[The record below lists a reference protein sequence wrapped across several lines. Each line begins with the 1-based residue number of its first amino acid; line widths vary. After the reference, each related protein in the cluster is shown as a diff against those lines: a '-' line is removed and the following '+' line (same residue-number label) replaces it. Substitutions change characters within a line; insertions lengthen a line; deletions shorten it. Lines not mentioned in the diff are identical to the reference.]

1 MYDFVQT
8 GAGPAGRQREV
19 AMETIEKS
27 DPDFMQSL
35 ARGLAVLNLF
45 EAHESVS
52 MSEAA
57 GRTGLS
63 RAVVRRCLHTLFRLG
78 YVRMDAERRAFP
90 TTALLGLSQAYL
102 SHNRLAKA
110 AAPILKDLSAVLDDS
125 CSLGVLDGG
134 QIVYVARAE
143 VRRFIS
149 IDLQVGS
156 RLPAY
161 CTSMGRVLLAALE
174 PQSLDAYLATTPLMA
189 RTASTITDPKRLR
202 AALAEVAVQGFAVID
217 EELEPGL
224 HSLAVAVRDRGG
236 EVVAALN
243 VGTARRTTGVELKV
257 RALTALQHTSRRLT
271 EAL

>member
-1 MYDFVQT
+1 
-8 GAGPAGRQREV
+8 
-19 AMETIEKS
+19 METAKPS

-35 ARGLAVLNLF
+35 ARGLAVLRLF

-57 GRTGLS
+57 NLTGLS
-63 RAVVRRCLHTLFRLG
+63 RAVVRRCLHTLAALG
-78 YVRMDAERRAFP
+78 YVRVDADRRAFP
-90 TTALLGLSQAYL
+90 TTVLLGLSEAYL
-102 SHNRLAKA
+102 SQNRLAKA
-110 AAPILKDLSAVLDDS
+110 AGPLLTALSAELEDS
-125 CSLGVLDGG
+125 CSIGVLDGG

-161 CTSMGRVLLAALE
+161 CTSMGRVLLAALT
-174 PQSLDAYLATTPLMA
+174 PGALDAYLATTSLAA
-189 RTASTITDPKRLR
+189 RTASTITDAATLR
-202 AALAEVAVQGFAVID
+202 AVLSEVAAQGFAVID

-224 HSLAVAVRDRGG
+224 HSLAVPVCNPVG

-243 VGTARRTTGVELKV
+243 VGTARRTTGAELKA
-257 RALTALQHTSRRLT
+257 RALAALQQTARRL
-271 EAL
+271 EAAL